1 MKVKQFVFLF
11 ILVTL
16 NACTCAMAL
25 KASIGVGAYDALS
38 QTISNISNV
47 KVGTIGIILNC
58 LCVLGELIILK
69 KEFHFY
75 HILQVPVCLVLG
87 TVVNYVLYSLM
98 MFSLNNYILRVG
110 LLLCAYIFM
119 AIICGGIMALD
130 IVTFPLEGLC
140 MACSKKYNLS
150 FAKIRQGI
158 DIACIF
164 ISLIITLL
172 IHMDFVV
179 REGTVIGMLIFA
191 PMMNYAMNKEKKL
204 FIKYGIINNVEEG

>member
-1 MKVKQFVFLF
+1 MKVKQIVFLF

-38 QTISNISNV
+38 QTISYLFDV
-47 KVGTIGIILNC
+47 KVGTIGIMLNC
-58 LCVLGELIILK
+58 SCVFGEWLILK
-69 KEFHFY
+69 REFQIR

-87 TVVNYVLYSLM
+87 MVVNYVLYSLM
-98 MFSLNNYILRVG
+98 TFSLNNYIFRVG

-150 FAKIRQGI
+150 FAKIRQGV
-158 DIACIF
+158 DIVCIL
-164 ISLIITLL
+164 ISLIITSLL
-172 IHMDFVV
+172 QMDFVI
-179 REGTVIGMLIFA
+179 REGTIIGMIIFA
-191 PMMNYAMNKEKKL
+191 PMMNYAMKKEKKL
-204 FIKYGIINNVEEG
+204 FIKLGMIDNV